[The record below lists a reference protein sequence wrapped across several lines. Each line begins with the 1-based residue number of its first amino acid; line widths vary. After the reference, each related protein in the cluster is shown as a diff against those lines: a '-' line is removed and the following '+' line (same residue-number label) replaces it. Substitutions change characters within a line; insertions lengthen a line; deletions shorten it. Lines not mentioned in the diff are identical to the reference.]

1 MIPIYGNNFRLLS
14 DRLLKAALQR
24 PILDVKACNIG
35 FDSPCYTEA
44 MKFYTEPDTIG
55 SAAYFGAFDAT
66 MEKGRWV

>member
-14 DRLLKAALQR
+14 DRLLKAALQG

-44 MKFYTEPDTIG
+44 MKFYTEPDTTG
-55 SAAYFGAFDAT
+55 
-66 MEKGRWV
+66 